1 MATRRALV
9 LGGGGLADIAWEI
22 GVLHG
27 LAGAGLEVTDADFV
41 VGTSA
46 GATVAVQTGSGIPL
60 QTWFD
65 RQVEPASQNEELRP
79 RGMSIAEL
87 WATMLRLLEEY
98 PDPAER
104 RRRVCALALDADTV
118 PEPIRRAVVAGR
130 LAGCGWP
137 ERATAIVAA
146 DAASGEREV
155 FEAASGVDI
164 IDAVAASSAV
174 PGVWPP
180 VTIGKSRYVDGGIY
194 SSCNADLAAGFDRVL
209 VLAPMA
215 DGELA
220 GQVEL
225 VSRTGRVEVVVP
237 DEESRAAFG
246 ADPLDPA
253 VRSPAARAGFAQGQ
267 RSAAAG
273 EWWRS

>member
-1 MATRRALV
+1 V
-9 LGGGGLADIAWEI
+9 
-22 GVLHG
+22 HG